1 MSLTT
6 FNPELLM
13 PLDPVVLP
21 TAMELPD
28 NPLPELPMVQPVASA
43 PVATTAAASTLQLAP
58 PSLAGSLAPAV
69 SPWSMLGSLLLVL
82 GLILLLSR
90 GLRALQGARS
100 GSAQALQL
108 RGSLQVGSRERVV
121 WMQAGETHLLLGVA
135 AGRVNNLHVFDVPPD
150 FDQLDHKTPS
160 TADFAHKLRQ
170 VLDRARQ
177 RAALAAA
184 PAAVPAEAPASA
196 AATGV
201 APPASAPRLQPQAS
215 PVIAR
220 VPAQPTTRFRSAA

>member
-1 MSLTT
+1 MTVNAFS
-6 FNPELLM
+6 PELLI
-13 PLDPVVLP
+13 PLDPVMLP
-21 TAMELPD
+21 PAIDLPD
-28 NPLPELPMVQPVASA
+28 SRLPELPTVQPLASA
-43 PVATTAAASTLQLAP
+43 PVATTTASSLQLAP
-58 PSLAGSLAPAV
+58 PSLVGSLAPAV
-69 SPWSMLGSLLLVL
+69 SPWTMLGSLLLVL

-90 GLRALQGARS
+90 GLRALQGARNA
-100 GSAQALQL
+100 SAQALQL

-177 RAALAAA
+177 RAAAT
-184 PAAVPAEAPASA
+184 PAAIPAEVPVAATASA
-196 AATGV
+196 V
-201 APPASAPRLQPQAS
+201 APSPLSQRLPSQSS